1 MPSQGRRV
9 PKALSAIGPKCPRTG
24 LSGTHRC
31 KRSASPAAGKRRR
44 PDIVELSQHRDK
56 ARDQLDRRDKVGK
69 GDRGEHLRQGV
80 RRADQRE
87 DVGQA
92 QSKHNRGANWRRRLL
107 DPCDASSEPP
117 DCCG

>member
-69 GDRGEHLRQGV
+69 GDRGEHLRQGSDAPISE
-80 RRADQRE
+80 RTFGE
-87 DVGQA
+87 
-92 QSKHNRGANWRRRLL
+92 HNRGANWRRRLL